1 MEKDIELKKK
11 EISDIKDII
20 DPLTEEFTDTKVVDE
35 ENFSEEQIPKVEK
48 KDLDETKISKPTR
61 ISTGIPGLDDILQ
74 GGFVPHSTVLISGE
88 AGTGKTIFCTQFIW
102 NALCMGENGVYVTL
116 QQSPDEI
123 KNDVLPFGRDFYSAE
138 VRGQARIIYTD
149 PSEDVKKTVNLI
161 LKNVKDI
168 NAKRLVVDSVT
179 LIGEQAKDV
188 RRSLTYLVRE
198 LKRMGVTTLIT
209 SEIEEGT
216 NKVCKFGV
224 EEFIVDGVIVLKC
237 GEDVIGDKPRSLYI
251 KKMRRTKHDLNYHPF
266 EITDRGIRIIR

>member
-1 MEKDIELKKK
+1 MEDDIDLKKK

-20 DPLTEEFTDTKVVDE
+20 DPLSEKFLETKVVDE
-35 ENFSEEQIPKVEK
+35 DDSIIPMQKVEEK
-48 KDLDETKISKPTR
+48 NLDETKISKPSR
-61 ISTGIPGLDDILQ
+61 IPTGIPGLDDILQ
-74 GGFVPHSTVLISGE
+74 GGFVPHSTILISGE

-116 QQSPDEI
+116 QQAPEEI
-123 KNDVLPFGRDFYSAE
+123 KNDVLPFGKDFYSAE
-138 VRGQARIIYTD
+138 LRGQARILYLEPLNDI
-149 PSEDVKKTVNLI
+149 KKVINQI

-168 NAKRLVVDSVT
+168 NAKRLVIDSIT
-179 LIGEQAKDV
+179 LLGEQARDV

-198 LKRMGVTTLIT
+198 LKRMGVTTLLT

-266 EITDRGIRIIR
+266 EISDKGIRIIR